1 MEFTNELQP
10 LSEQMVKEV
19 SGNARE
25 IIKKWMPIAIW
36 IAALMIVPYWL
47 RIDEKKSLPSTL
59 INVST
64 LLPLF
69 LLLATLLIEIGGYTM
84 HGFILAQKALRER
97 RERIQ
102 KEKIAAAMSPLA
114 FRVASRFMDDSDGEL
129 VDKSDSELLEMIKTF
144 GTNKALNIEAEET
157 RKDILE
163 FVYSVDHERRA
174 NRIAVN
180 ISDLMVNDDFANYVI
195 SLVKENQGVHIA

>member
-1 MEFTNELQP
+1 MDK
-10 LSEQMVKEV
+10 KENT
-19 SGNARE
+19 SARE
-25 IIKKWMPIAIW
+25 IINDWMQIAIW

-47 RIDEKKSLPSTL
+47 WIDEKKSLPSTL
-59 INVST
+59 INVSA

-69 LLLATLLIEIGGYTM
+69 LLLATLLIEIGGYTVR
-84 HGFILAQKALRER
+84 GFILAKEALRER

-114 FRVASRFMDDSDGEL
+114 FRVASRFMDASDGEL

-195 SLVKENQGVHIA
+195 SLVKENQDVHIA